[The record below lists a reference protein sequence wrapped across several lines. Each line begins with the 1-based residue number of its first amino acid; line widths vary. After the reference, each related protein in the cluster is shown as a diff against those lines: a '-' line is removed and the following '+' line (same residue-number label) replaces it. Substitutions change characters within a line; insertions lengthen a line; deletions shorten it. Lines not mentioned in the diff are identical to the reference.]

1 MNQHSLDARSKGQ
14 PDSLFLYTKSKS
26 LAALS
31 VQDVMPTI
39 GHRDSL
45 SPTTNLAAA
54 GSLNRSLTLWNSLT
68 IGFATVSPVAG
79 LYAIIGVQ
87 TVVTG
92 GGWFGALALCLV
104 MQLLVATVY
113 AELSSQIPIAGGAY
127 KWARQLGGV
136 TAGKYAGVIYVSS
149 TVAMLTTTAY
159 TGGVWLAIFF
169 GSGSGGGGT
178 LVIWGAVF
186 LLLCAFL
193 NLVHVNVFKLV
204 ITLGVYAEIVGS
216 FGVALLLFFFFRQH
230 PFSELFQHLGTG
242 TAPSQTAAFL
252 AALAISGWAFIG
264 FDACSTIA
272 EETHNPKR
280 MVPRAIFLSLCMV
293 GMVVLFN
300 SAALTLS
307 FNRDTL
313 VNTSATSDPVTPVIV
328 SSFGSWAEE
337 PFLAIVMIAFLA
349 CGASMVQYT
358 SRIVYSM
365 AREGNMPMMFSR
377 LTASKIPR
385 NAVICV
391 VLLAGLGLL
400 FGLNDGAVATVIAFG
415 TGGLYAMFTMT
426 TGVGLFTRLTGRWSP
441 ALGELKLGVW
451 GLVINVAA
459 FLWSLFEF
467 VNIAWPRAYAVSS
480 NAPWWQLWAVP
491 LVLGSIL
498 SVTTLYV
505 LITHVRR
512 DSSIELID
520 AEKKVE

>member
-1 MNQHSLDARSKGQ
+1 MLMNES
-14 PDSLFLYTKSKS
+14 PDTVLPAT
-26 LAALS
+26 A
-31 VQDVMPTI
+31 
-39 GHRDSL
+39 
-45 SPTTNLAAA
+45 TNTPET
-54 GSLNRSLTLWNSLT
+54 LNRSLTLWNSLT

-104 MQLLVATVY
+104 MQMLVATVY

-127 KWARQLGGV
+127 KWARQLGGA
-136 TAGKYAGVIYVSS
+136 TTGKYAGVIYVSS
-149 TVAMLTTTAY
+149 TIAMLTTTAY
-159 TGGVWLAIFF
+159 TGGVWLALFF
-169 GSGSGGGGT
+169 GFESGGGFT
-178 LVIWGAVF
+178 LVIWGVVF
-186 LLLCAFL
+186 LLLCTVL
-193 NLVHVNVFKLV
+193 NLAHVNIFKLV

-230 PFSELFQHLGTG
+230 SFSELFQHLGTG

-252 AALAISGWAFIG
+252 AALAVAGWAFIG

-280 MVPRAIFLSLCMV
+280 MVPRAIFLSLSMV
-293 GMVVLFN
+293 GGVVLFN

-307 FNRDTL
+307 FNREAL

-328 SSFGSWAEE
+328 SSFGAWAET
-337 PFLAIVMIAFLA
+337 PFLAIVMVAFLA

-365 AREGNMPMMFSR
+365 AREGNMPLMFSR
-377 LTASKIPR
+377 VTASKIPS

-415 TGGLYAMFTMT
+415 TGGLYAMFAMT
-426 TGVGLFTRLTGRWSP
+426 TGVGLYTRLTGRWNP

-451 GLVINVAA
+451 GLVINVTA

-467 VNIAWPRAYAVSS
+467 INISWPRAYAVSP

-498 SVTTLYV
+498 GVTTLYIMV
-505 LITHVRR
+505 NKTDRT
-512 DSSIELID
+512 
-520 AEKKVE
+520 

>member
-1 MNQHSLDARSKGQ
+1 MLVKESPETGLSATATST
-14 PDSLFLYTKSKS
+14 PDK
-26 LAALS
+26 
-31 VQDVMPTI
+31 
-39 GHRDSL
+39 
-45 SPTTNLAAA
+45 
-54 GSLNRSLTLWNSLT
+54 LNRSLSLWNSLT

-104 MQLLVATVY
+104 MQMLVATVY

-127 KWARQLGGV
+127 KWARQLGGA
-136 TAGKYAGVIYVSS
+136 TAGQFAGVIYVCS
-149 TVAMLTTTAY
+149 TIAMLTTTAY

-169 GSGSGGGGT
+169 GSSGRGGAT
-178 LVIWGAVF
+178 LVMWGTVF
-186 LLLCAFL
+186 LAICTVL
-193 NLVHVNVFKLV
+193 NLAHVKVFKLA

-216 FGVALLLFFFFRQH
+216 FGVALLLFLFFRQH
-230 PFSELFQHLGTG
+230 GFSELFENLGTG

-293 GMVVLFN
+293 GGVVLFN

-313 VNTSATSDPVTPVIV
+313 VNTSATSDPVTPVIA
-328 SSFGSWAEE
+328 SNFGAWAEA

-365 AREGNMPMMFSR
+365 AREGNMPIAFSR
-377 LTASKIPR
+377 VTASKTPR
-385 NAVICV
+385 NAVVCV

-415 TGGLYAMFTMT
+415 TGGLYAMFAMT
-426 TGVGLFTRLTGRWSP
+426 TGVGLYTRLTGRWNP
-441 ALGELKLGVW
+441 ALGELRLGPW
-451 GLVINVAA
+451 GLVINTIA
-459 FLWSLFEF
+459 FIWSVFEF
-467 VNIAWPRAYAVSS
+467 VNIAWPRTYAVSP

-498 SVTTLYV
+498 SITTLYV
-505 LITHVRR
+505 LINKVRR
-512 DSSIELID
+512 T
-520 AEKKVE
+520 

>member
-1 MNQHSLDARSKGQ
+1 MVIKDS
-14 PDSLFLYTKSKS
+14 PDTG
-26 LAALS
+26 LS
-31 VQDVMPTI
+31 ATATSTPDT
-39 GHRDSL
+39 
-45 SPTTNLAAA
+45 
-54 GSLNRSLTLWNSLT
+54 LNRNLSLWNSLT

-104 MQLLVATVY
+104 MQMLVATVY

-127 KWARQLGGV
+127 KWARQLGGA
-136 TAGKYAGVIYVSS
+136 TAGQFAGVIYVCS
-149 TVAMLTTTAY
+149 TIAMLTTTAY

-169 GSGSGGGGT
+169 GSSGRGGAT
-178 LVIWGAVF
+178 LVMWGTVF
-186 LLLCAFL
+186 LVICTVL
-193 NLVHVNVFKLV
+193 NLAHVKVFKLA

-216 FGVALLLFFFFRQH
+216 FGVALLLFLFFRQH
-230 PFSELFQHLGTG
+230 GFSELFENLGTG

-293 GMVVLFN
+293 GGVVLFN

-313 VNTSATSDPVTPVIV
+313 VNTSATSDPVTPVIA
-328 SSFGSWAEE
+328 SNFGAWAEA

-365 AREGNMPMMFSR
+365 AREGNMPIAFSR
-377 LTASKIPR
+377 VTASKTPR
-385 NAVICV
+385 NAVVCV

-415 TGGLYAMFTMT
+415 TGGLYAMFGMT
-426 TGVGLFTRLTGRWSP
+426 TGVGLYTRLTGRWNP
-441 ALGELKLGVW
+441 ALGELRLGVW
-451 GLVINVAA
+451 GLVINVTA
-459 FLWSLFEF
+459 FVWSLAEF
-467 VNIAWPRAYAVSS
+467 VNIAWPREYASPPE
-480 NAPWWQLWAVP
+480 APWFQLWAVP
-491 LVLGSIL
+491 LVTGCILGI
-498 SVTTLYV
+498 TTLYL
-505 LITHVRR
+505 LIKKHPA
-512 DSSIELID
+512 ELS
-520 AEKKVE
+520 K

>member
-1 MNQHSLDARSKGQ
+1 MLIKDSPE
-14 PDSLFLYTKSKS
+14 PDLPATATS
-26 LAALS
+26 
-31 VQDVMPTI
+31 
-39 GHRDSL
+39 
-45 SPTTNLAAA
+45 SPEK
-54 GSLNRSLTLWNSLT
+54 LNRSLSLWNSLT

-104 MQLLVATVY
+104 MQMLVATVY

-127 KWARQLGGV
+127 KWARQLGGA
-136 TAGKYAGVIYVSS
+136 TTGKYAGVIYVSS
-149 TVAMLTTTAY
+149 TIAMLTTTAY
-159 TGGVWLAIFF
+159 TGGVWLALFF
-169 GSGSGGGGT
+169 GFESGGGLT
-178 LVIWGAVF
+178 LVIWGAIF
-186 LLLCAFL
+186 LLLCMVL

-204 ITLGVYAEIVGS
+204 ITLGVYAEIIGS

-230 PFSELFQHLGTG
+230 SFSELFQHLGTG

-252 AALAISGWAFIG
+252 AALAIAGWAFIG

-293 GMVVLFN
+293 GGVVLFN

-307 FNRDTL
+307 FDRDTL
-313 VNTSATSDPVTPVIV
+313 LTASATSDPVTPVIA
-328 SSFGSWAEE
+328 SSFGAWAEA

-365 AREGNMPMMFSR
+365 AREGNMPLTFSQV
-377 LTASKIPR
+377 TASKIPR

-415 TGGLYAMFTMT
+415 TGGLYAMFAMT
-426 TGVGLFTRLTGRWSP
+426 TGVGLYTRLTGRWNP
-441 ALGELKLGVW
+441 ALGALKLGVW
-451 GLVINVAA
+451 GLMINILA
-459 FLWSLFEF
+459 FIWSLFEF
-467 VNIAWPRAYAVSS
+467 VNIAWPRAYATSP

-498 SVTTLYV
+498 CIATPYI
-505 LITHVRR
+505 LIRNSRR
-512 DSSIELID
+512 S
-520 AEKKVE
+520 

>member
-1 MNQHSLDARSKGQ
+1 MLIKESLD
-14 PDSLFLYTKSKS
+14 
-26 LAALS
+26 
-31 VQDVMPTI
+31 
-39 GHRDSL
+39 
-45 SPTTNLAAA
+45 TNLPDTAT
-54 GSLNRSLTLWNSLT
+54 SSPEKLNRSLTLWNSLT

-127 KWARQLGGV
+127 KWARQLGGA
-136 TAGKYAGVIYVSS
+136 TTGRYAGVIYVSS
-149 TVAMLTTTAY
+149 TIAMLTTTAY
-159 TGGVWLAIFF
+159 TGGVWLALFF
-169 GSGSGGGGT
+169 GFDSGGGIS
-178 LVIWGAVF
+178 LVLWGVVF
-186 LLLCAFL
+186 LLVCTLL
-193 NLVHVNVFKLV
+193 NLAHVNVFKLV
-204 ITLGVYAEIVGS
+204 ISLGVYAEVVGS

-230 PFSELFQHLGTG
+230 EFSELFEHLGTG

-293 GMVVLFN
+293 GGVVLFN

-307 FNRDTL
+307 FDRDTL
-313 VNTSATSDPVTPVIV
+313 RTASSTSDPVTPVIA
-328 SSFGSWAEE
+328 SNFGAWAEA

-365 AREGNMPMMFSR
+365 AREGNMPLVFSQV
-377 LTASKIPR
+377 TASKIPR
-385 NAVICV
+385 NAVLCV

-400 FGLNDGAVATVIAFG
+400 FGLNDGAVATIIAFG
-415 TGGLYAMFTMT
+415 TGGLYAMFAMT
-426 TGVGLFTRLTGRWSP
+426 TGVGLYTRLIGRWNP
-441 ALGELKLGVW
+441 ALGELKLG
-451 GLVINVAA
+451 GLGLAINVTA

-467 VNIAWPRAYAVSS
+467 VNIAWPRAYAVAPD
-480 NAPWWQLWAVP
+480 APWWQLWAVP

-498 SVTTLYV
+498 GVTTLYV
-505 LITHVRR
+505 LTGKGRR
-512 DSSIELID
+512 S
-520 AEKKVE
+520 

>member
-1 MNQHSLDARSKGQ
+1 MLIKESLDT
-14 PDSLFLYTKSKS
+14 DL
-26 LAALS
+26 
-31 VQDVMPTI
+31 PT
-39 GHRDSL
+39 SA
-45 SPTTNLAAA
+45 TTGAET
-54 GSLNRSLTLWNSLT
+54 LNRSLSLWNSLT

-104 MQLLVATVY
+104 MQMFVATVY

-127 KWARQLGGV
+127 KWARQLGGA

-149 TVAMLTTTAY
+149 TIAMLTTTAY
-159 TGGVWLAIFF
+159 TGGVWLALFF
-169 GSGSGGGGT
+169 GFESGGGFT
-178 LVIWGAVF
+178 LVIWGVVF
-186 LLLCAFL
+186 LLLCTVL
-193 NLVHVNVFKLV
+193 NLAHVNIFKLV

-230 PFSELFQHLGTG
+230 SFSELFQHLGTG

-252 AALAISGWAFIG
+252 AALAVAGWAFIG

-280 MVPRAIFLSLCMV
+280 MVPRAIFLSLSMV
-293 GMVVLFN
+293 GGVVLFN

-307 FNRDTL
+307 FNREAL

-328 SSFGSWAEE
+328 SSFGAWAET
-337 PFLAIVMIAFLA
+337 PFLAIVMVAFLA

-365 AREGNMPMMFSR
+365 AREGNMPLMFSR
-377 LTASKIPR
+377 VTASKIPS

-415 TGGLYAMFTMT
+415 TGGLYAMFAMT
-426 TGVGLFTRLTGRWSP
+426 TGVGLYTRLTGRWNP

-451 GLVINVAA
+451 GLVINVTA

-467 VNIAWPRAYAVSS
+467 INISWPRAYAVSP

-498 SVTTLYV
+498 GVTTLYIMV
-505 LITHVRR
+505 NKTDRT
-512 DSSIELID
+512 
-520 AEKKVE
+520 